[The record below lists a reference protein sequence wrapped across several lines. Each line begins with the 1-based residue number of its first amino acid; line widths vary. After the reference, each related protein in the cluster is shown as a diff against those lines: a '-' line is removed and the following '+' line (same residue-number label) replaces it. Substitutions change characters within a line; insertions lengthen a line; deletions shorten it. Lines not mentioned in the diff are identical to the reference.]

1 MFVVV
6 HHQVRDPATFWSM
19 VLDRLEQLPEGITM
33 RQSLPT
39 RDAAVEFSLW
49 ETLSVESL
57 REFIEED
64 LRVVSTNTY
73 YPIEA
78 GNAVG
83 LPGLS

>member
-19 VLDRLEQLPEGITM
+19 VLDRLEQLPEGVRM

-39 RDAAVEFSLW
+39 RDATVEFSLW
-49 ETLSVESL
+49 ETLSLDLL
-57 REFIEED
+57 RDFIEEE
-64 LRVVSTNTY
+64 LQVVSTNTY
-73 YPIEA
+73 YAVEA